1 VNSAHHQAI
10 PASTESYRVATR
22 EQLHLSH
29 VRKQCY
35 CGKAK
40 AITAKQ
46 LAQYGA
52 CDACHKAA
60 RTVTEGA

>member
-1 VNSAHHQAI
+1 MNVFNAENNERFR
-10 PASTESYRVATR
+10 ASTQR
-22 EQLHLSH
+22 QLWLSH
-29 VRKQCY
+29 QRKRCY
-35 CGKAK
+35 CGS

-60 RTVTEGA
+60 HTVTEGA